1 MFPVIHYDNLYVH
14 TYLYKCVVKLL
25 KGGETQEEKRL
36 LCLKIAVKSC
46 QFYQKLIQ
54 FFVSFR
60 VYLRKIKCEKEIKV
74 IVNSLGLH
82 G

>member
-36 LCLKIAVKSC
+36 LCLKIVVKLSI
-46 QFYQKLIQ
+46 FSKIDTILR
-54 FFVSFR
+54 FVSCLFAED
-60 VYLRKIKCEKEIKV
+60 KM
-74 IVNSLGLH
+74 
-82 G
+82 